1 MLKTC
6 DVQNVKWTLK
16 ASACSTCQQY
26 QQKSCDCKWKWKKE
40 KRRTQK
46 SANKNDLCIYCHNV
60 FNSKCSPSL
69 ILLFIFFSA
78 DFPWHTLKFVYSF
91 FGFFRLLSFSYFS
104 LSLSLAIT
112 EIVCRNLMKSSDW
125 EPACLT
131 KWYCSSWLIH
141 LNIECSNGANRIK
154 LNWLKYLSV
163 HYTKRLEIVFHCIWL
178 WNEKF
183 ST

>member
-69 ILLFIFFSA
+69 ILLFILQRWFSMAYIEIRLFFLRFFSFA
-78 DFPWHTLKFVYSF
+78 FFFVF
-91 FGFFRLLSFSYFS
+91 